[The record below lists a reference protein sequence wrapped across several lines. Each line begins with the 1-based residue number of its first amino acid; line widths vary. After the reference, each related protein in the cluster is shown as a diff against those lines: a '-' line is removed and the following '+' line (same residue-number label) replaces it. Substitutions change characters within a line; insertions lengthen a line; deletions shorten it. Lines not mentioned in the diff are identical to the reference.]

1 VSLARAL
8 LHFLREAASTS
19 LGSWRVSLVAMLTI
33 AVSLLVS
40 GLLLLLTGNAERLLA
55 DWRDDARLVVYL
67 AADITAEQQGLLV
80 AKVRGLPGVTAVE
93 PVSASVAAERF
104 RRAFPSLGDLLEGF
118 EREPLPTSLEVTLDP
133 DLPDPGTAAWAQ
145 SLRASPGVMLVDDD
159 RDWLRQVGAVVV
171 VVRGAGLALG
181 AILLSAA
188 VLTIASVIRLT
199 LYLHRDEI
207 ATLRLVGATE
217 FFIRGPF
224 YAQGAL
230 QGLCGALA
238 ALAALYALH
247 RALAGAAPPL
257 TALFAAFLRPG
268 ELALLA
274 GIGGAAGLLGAML
287 SVRREG
293 LGEQT

>member
-1 VSLARAL
+1 MSLARAL

-19 LGSWRVSLVAMLTI
+19 LGSWRVSLVAILTI
-33 AVSLLVS
+33 AISLLVS

-55 DWRDDARLVVYL
+55 DWRNDARLVVYL
-67 AADITAEQQGLLV
+67 AADITAEQHGALV
-80 AKVRGLPGVTAVE
+80 AKVRGHPGVTAAE

-118 EREPLPTSLEVTLDP
+118 EREPLPASLEVALDP
-133 DLPDPGTAAWAQ
+133 DLLDPATAVWVER
-145 SLRASPGVMLVDDD
+145 LRATPGVMLVDDD
-159 RDWLRQVGAVVV
+159 RDWLRQVGAVVA

-238 ALAALYALH
+238 ALAALFALH
-247 RALAGAAPPL
+247 RALAGAALPL
-257 TALFAAFLRPG
+257 TALFGAFLRPV

-293 LGEQT
+293 LGGQA